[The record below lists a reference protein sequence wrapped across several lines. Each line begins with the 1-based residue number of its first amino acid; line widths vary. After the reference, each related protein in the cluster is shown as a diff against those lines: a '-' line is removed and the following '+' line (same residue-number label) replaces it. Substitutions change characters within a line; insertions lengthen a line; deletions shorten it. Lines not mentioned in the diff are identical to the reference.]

1 MRIQI
6 RSADVQVKTG
16 TSKAGKPYS
25 IPEQKGYIVDDEMVL
40 PFFFS
45 LGRDQSPFA
54 PGFYSLAA
62 SSFGVTPWGSL
73 ELERVKL
80 EPETPPVKSSVQGGK

>member
-6 RSADVQVKTG
+6 RSVDVEVKSG
-16 TSKAGKPYS
+16 ISKAGKPYS
-25 IPEQKGYIVDDEMVL
+25 IPEQKAYVVDDEMVL
-40 PFFFS
+40 PFRVS

-54 PGFYSLAA
+54 PGFYSLSA
-62 SSFGVTPWGSL
+62 SSFGITPWGSL

-80 EPETPPVKSSVQGGK
+80 EPESPPVKLAANSGK